1 MAVDLIEHLKRI
13 PLFTSIA
20 DGDLKLIAEK
30 FEAASYQPGQ
40 IIIKEGEEGRH
51 LYVILEGQVRVVA
64 AIDDNESEITLSFLN
79 AGDYFGEMALITGE
93 PRSATVVAETATKT
107 LTLNKKDFDYIIL
120 KNPQVTLSITHIL
133 SQRLKNANKARKN
146 AEISYLQRIA
156 PRGSINEF
164 NVINLMKFCE
174 ENSLNGELI
183 IDHGEAQARFL
194 YLKFC
199 EENSLNG
206 ELIIDHG
213 EAQARFL
220 YQKGQLENLSL
231 GDLKEEEVMD
241 QVLSWE
247 SGDFII
253 EPHLLEVE
261 KTGDVP
267 EPAPKFLLQNQEA
280 FRHYIEEKL
289 ASFISIAGV
298 RLTQSAINKAYHKFA
313 QFFPAARD
321 LSLKITPDIMVSFR
335 ENLNWSDKHTLFI
348 AVLFQDLQSSLSRDL
363 IGAEFWNSA
372 SAVPEVNN
380 SLEENQYFTY
390 YREAIEIIRA

>member
-20 DGDLKLIAEK
+20 DTELQLIAEK

-40 IIIKEGEEGRH
+40 IIIKEGEIGRH

-64 AIDDNESEITLSFLN
+64 AIDDNESDITLSFLN
-79 AGDYFGEMALITGE
+79 TGDYFGEMSLITGE
-93 PRSATVVAETATKT
+93 PRSATVIAETLTKT

-133 SQRLKNANKARKN
+133 SQRLKNANRARKN
-146 AEISYLQRIA
+146 AEISYMQRIA
-156 PRGSINEF
+156 PRGSITEF
-164 NVINLMKFCE
+164 DVTRLMKFCE

-183 IDHGEAQARFL
+183 IDHGEEQVRFL
-194 YLKFC
+194 Y
-199 EENSLNG
+199 S
-206 ELIIDHG
+206 
-213 EAQARFL
+213 
-220 YQKGQLENLSL
+220 KGQLESLSL
-231 GDLKEEEVMD
+231 GELKAEEVMD
-241 QVLSWE
+241 RVLSWQ

-261 KTGDVP
+261 KSVEIP
-267 EPAPKFLLQNQEA
+267 EPAPKPSLAGQDA
-280 FRHYIEEKL
+280 FKLYIEEKL

-321 LSLKITPDIMVSFR
+321 LSIKVTPEISVSFR
-335 ENLNWSDKHTLFI
+335 EHLKWSDKHTLFI
-348 AVLFQDLQSSLSRDL
+348 AVLFQDLRSSIERDI
-363 IGAEFWNSA
+363 IGGEYWNSA
-372 SAVPEVNN
+372 SSMAEVNH
-380 SLEENQYFTY
+380 SLEENQYFVY
-390 YREAIEIIRA
+390 YKAAVEIIRA

>member
-164 NVINLMKFCE
+164 NVINLM
-174 ENSLNGELI
+174 
-183 IDHGEAQARFL
+183 
-194 YLKFC
+194 KFC